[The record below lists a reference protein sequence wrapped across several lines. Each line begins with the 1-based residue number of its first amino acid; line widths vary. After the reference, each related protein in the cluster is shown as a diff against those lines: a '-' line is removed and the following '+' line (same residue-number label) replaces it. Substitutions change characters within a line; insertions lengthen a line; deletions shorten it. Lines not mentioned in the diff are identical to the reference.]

1 MNFHEFERCQQKR
14 YEGIIKLSYQKKCY
28 CSRLIKKVYE
38 VHIGDCKAI
47 VQNEKE
53 MGKNNG
59 ILAKEKTMNIYE
71 SLLQWWEEQLPTS
84 LI

>member
-1 MNFHEFERCQQKR
+1 M
-14 YEGIIKLSYQKKCY
+14 
-28 CSRLIKKVYE
+28 YE
-38 VHIGDCKAI
+38 VDIGDCKAI